1 MNRGIKTILCLIT
14 IILIMM
20 AEKGVP
26 VKLKKFD
33 FITYG
38 VAFIVLLMSVGYFN

>member
-1 MNRGIKTILCLIT
+1 MNNGIKTILCLIT

-26 VKLKKFD
+26 VKLEKFD
-33 FITYG
+33 FIIYG
-38 VAFIVLLMSVGYFN
+38 FGLIALLMSVGYFN